1 MRNLKNLTAAVI
13 TLVMMLNSC
22 SFNLSTASVT
32 DVRLCEAPDATGNCP
47 ADKAQ
52 FSPEAPM
59 FYLSCNLNFAP
70 EDTQIKF
77 QWYNTDG
84 KRYLID
90 EATLRAGDIGSGS
103 TFNVHA
109 NLSKPTNGWPKG
121 NYEVVVS
128 LSSDNFKPISKT
140 FTVM

>member
-1 MRNLKNLTAAVI
+1 MLKNLTAAVVL
-13 TLVMMLNSC
+13 TLALLLNAC
-22 SFNLSTASVT
+22 NFNFSTASVT
-32 DVRLCEAPDATGNCP
+32 NVSLCDAPDATGNCP

-52 FSPEAPM
+52 FSPDAPM

-70 EDTQIKF
+70 EDTQVKF

-84 KRYLID
+84 QRYLID
-90 EATLRAGDIGSGS
+90 EATLRAGDVGSGS

-128 LSSDNFKPISKT
+128 LNTDNFQPITKT
-140 FTVM
+140 FKVM